1 MPNSF
6 ETAAYES
13 RSLHEQNE
21 RFKAMSA
28 LENALKQ
35 SPDNDALRADRNN
48 MRLALLRTR
57 AGTDPTKE
65 MQLKLKKLHDHSKWE
80 ALNEACSLLLK
91 IHPDSVFVLDMLGVA
106 KRELGEFDFAATLH
120 TKALQINPD
129 YAPAYQNCGMLMME
143 LGYFTQAAEFFNKA
157 IVFDETAYE
166 AYTGLGACLWFT
178 GLRKESQEFY
188 EAAER
193 HSHGLTRIKALANL
207 GGVALLKKNFAEG
220 WALRENRLVAINEQA
235 RSPANL
241 QKKRWAGQH
250 VSHLLLWAEQGI
262 GDEVMFASCFH
273 ELTQFADKIT
283 VTANDK
289 LLPLFRRSFPDKFH
303 FISRN
308 NDLKDI
314 EFDAQVPVMTALAA
328 VRQTESDFGKAKI
341 AYLQPDKKRVR
352 EVSQKIRFLA
362 DNRPI
367 IGLSWS
373 SKAKPFGK
381 HRSIPLVDLVDSLPK
396 ESFLVNLQYGEVE
409 AEIIQVFNATG
420 RKVHSVADID
430 NWQDVDGLAAL
441 IAACDRVVSIDNA
454 VVHLA
459 GSIGKVCDVML
470 PVSADWRWAD
480 GGTADSY
487 WYTSLN
493 LHWQKNV
500 GDWRHCLDSLAGT
513 FSN

>member
-1 MPNSF
+1 MLDD
-6 ETAAYES
+6 A
-13 RSLHEQNE
+13 
-21 RFKAMSA
+21 
-28 LENALKQ
+28 ENAVIVAKSYRKRNELLEAVSGLEAALKKF
-35 SPDNDALRADRNN
+35 PDSEVLRANRNE
-48 MRLALLRTR
+48 MRLELLRER
-57 AGTDPTKE
+57 AGTDPNDEIK
-65 MQLKLKKLHDHSKWE
+65 QKLQALHDHSKWH
-80 ALNEACSLLLK
+80 ALSEACTLLVN
-91 IHPDSVFVLDMLGVA
+91 IHPNSILVLNMLGLA
-106 KRELGEFDFAATLH
+106 KLELEDFKQAASCFSRVFE
-120 TKALQINPD
+120 IDPE
-129 YAPAYQNCGMLMME
+129 YAPGYLNCGRLLME
-143 LGYFTQAAEFFNKA
+143 LGDFGKAAEFFNKA

-188 EAAER
+188 QAAER
-193 HSHGLTRIKALANL
+193 HSHGIARIKALANL

-235 RSPANL
+235 RTAANL
-241 QKKRWAGQH
+241 QKKRWTGQH

-273 ELTQFADKIT
+273 ELTKFADKIT

-289 LLPLFRRSFPDKFH
+289 LLPLFRRSFPDKFD

-328 VRQTESDFGKAKI
+328 VRQTESDFGKAKT

-381 HRSIPLVDLVDSLPK
+381 HRSIPLVDLVDSLPR

-487 WYTSLN
+487 WYPSLN

-500 GDWRHCLDSLAGT
+500 GDWQHCLGSLADT
-513 FSN
+513 FPN